1 MKNLKLIL
9 IILVI
14 FLLVPSV
21 NAKNIDT
28 DKIDFNKVK
37 FTETQNPVTYKYI
50 LDYANMLYEKIN
62 ADIPFKENWYMEYRY
77 KLHTDGT
84 ISDLKPM
91 PLNIPYKGKPINK
104 LFEEFLVN
112 TTPPPFPENMEIGD
126 VYIELHASSYLTDK
140 MLIYYL
146 RDNDGALY
154 PGNHISIYI
163 PVKIYQ
169 KMFKFY
175 R

>member
-21 NAKNIDT
+21 NAK
-28 DKIDFNKVK
+28 KINTEDLNFRMMQFNE
-37 FTETQNPVTYKYI
+37 TENSVTYRYI
-50 LDYANMLYEKIN
+50 LDYANMLYDKIN
-62 ADIPFKENWYMEYRY
+62 TDIPFKESWGLEYRY

-104 LFEEFLVN
+104 LFEEFIVN

-126 VYIELHASSYLTDK
+126 VYIELHVSSYLTDE

-154 PGNHISIYI
+154 PGNHISIFI